1 MDRTGCKKA
10 PCIQIVIF
18 PQWLF
23 MRPLFT
29 VAFHEQAAGLI
40 LQMYLAFRGAA
51 VLRSTSATRSKYPA
65 FCFSLMTFFAT
76 EGSIMS
82 LNAQMLHVHEIFFLL
97 LTNHHHY
104 EIMKDVEKREWSGY
118 FDSLVGCFL
127 LFVFVLILNQREH
140 ECKQREGGLVIW
152 ISSNIFCAFVFYPI
166 FLCFCLCIISLS
178 IRGSFAIS
186 S

>member
-1 MDRTGCKKA
+1 
-10 PCIQIVIF
+10 
-18 PQWLF
+18 
-23 MRPLFT
+23 
-29 VAFHEQAAGLI
+29 
-40 LQMYLAFRGAA
+40 MYLAFTGAA

-65 FCFSLMTFFAT
+65 FCFSMMTFFAT
-76 EGSIMS
+76 EGRIMS
-82 LNAQMLHVHEIFFLL
+82 LYAQMLHVHETFFLL

-140 ECKQREGGLVIW
+140 ECRQREGSLVIR
-152 ISSNIFCAFVFYPI
+152 IYSNIFCDFVFYPI
-166 FLCFCLCIISLS
+166 FLCFCLCIISFS
-178 IRGSFAIS
+178 IRGSSAIS

>member
-127 LFVFVLILNQREH
+127 LFVFVLILNHRKH
-140 ECKQREGGLVIW
+140 ECRQREGGLVIW
-152 ISSNIFCAFVFYPI
+152 ISSNIFCIFVFYPL
-166 FLCFCLCIISLS
+166 FLCFCLSIISFS
-178 IRGSFAIS
+178 IRGSFAFS